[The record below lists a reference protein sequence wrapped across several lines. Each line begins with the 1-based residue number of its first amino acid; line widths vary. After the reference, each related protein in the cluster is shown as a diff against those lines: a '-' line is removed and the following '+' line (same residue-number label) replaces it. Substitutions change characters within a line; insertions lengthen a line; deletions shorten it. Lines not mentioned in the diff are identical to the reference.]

1 MKKIIFRILAIAFF
15 LIVIVVL
22 NKFGLGHKYIYSHVI
37 EFGLKHGISTA
48 DIINSAIGAFFG
60 MITSLMLEK
69 FLESN
74 NKKKSIDNIIA
85 ELESIRNGL
94 NEQIISKL
102 PAENCQEIT
111 NGIQQSIEIDADLL
125 EQING
130 NIKDLAY
137 VIYVP
142 IWETV
147 LQTGDILEFK
157 EKKYFEELIRLYT
170 KIYKL
175 KALIDDHY
183 NEKEVNVVSIK
194 KIIIECLELN
204 VMFTN
209 REFYISKLFR

>member
-1 MKKIIFRILAIAFF
+1 M
-15 LIVIVVL
+15 
-22 NKFGLGHKYIYSHVI
+22 I
-37 EFGLKHGISTA
+37 EFGSKHGISTA

-69 FLESN
+69 LLESN

-94 NEQIISKL
+94 NEQIINKL
-102 PAENCQEIT
+102 PTEYCQEIT

-175 KALIDDHY
+175 KALIDDYY
-183 NEKEVNVVSIK
+183 NEKEVNAVSVK

-204 VMFTN
+204 DMFTN
-209 REFYISKLFR
+209 RGFYISKLFR